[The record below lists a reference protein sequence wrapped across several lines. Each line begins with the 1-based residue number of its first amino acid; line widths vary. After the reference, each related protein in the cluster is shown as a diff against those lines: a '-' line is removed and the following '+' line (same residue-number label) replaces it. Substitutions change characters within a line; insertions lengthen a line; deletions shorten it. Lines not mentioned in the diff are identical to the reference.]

1 MKNRIEYDR
10 VNPGEIILAFIR
22 ENLSGFT
29 TINATESQTVL
40 WFEISKTFTNLKKNL
55 FLGIVYIPP

>member
-1 MKNRIEYDR
+1 MKKNIEGSEIILKNRIEYDR

-29 TINATESQTVL
+29 TINATESPTVL
-40 WFEISKTFTNLKKNL
+40 WFEIS
-55 FLGIVYIPP
+55 

>member
-55 FLGIVYIPP
+55 LLGIVYIPP

>member
-40 WFEISKTFTNLKKNL
+40 WFEISKTFTNLKENL
-55 FLGIVYIPP
+55 LLGIVYIPP